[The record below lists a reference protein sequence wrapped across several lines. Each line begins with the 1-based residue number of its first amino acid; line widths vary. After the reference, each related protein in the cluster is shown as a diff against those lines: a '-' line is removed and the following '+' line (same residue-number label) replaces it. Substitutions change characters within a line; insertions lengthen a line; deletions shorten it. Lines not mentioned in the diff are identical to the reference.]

1 MIFDKIASGV
11 TKHYKMIVIV
21 WIVAL
26 LVSVPGIL
34 QVNDAVQYE
43 TDFGTG
49 DGYESLQAAKIISEQ
64 FPNSEA
70 NGTLIVLLQSDNMTD
85 ASSRDFVLE
94 LQDRIAGSQDLK
106 YLIAASSIY
115 TYYSDYVLA
124 QSIPQIGE
132 NMRPVEENV
141 TFAAFLLWGV
151 PALHAS
157 SYAESGSDA
166 AAYASTSAFLDNYLA
181 QADANNRAL
190 AFGYY
195 NAFAHEW
202 NATGSIADPMARA
215 TASVDAAAPTFINSL
230 PADQA
235 ETKAMLSS
243 VLSGFDLTTF
253 NNQTLIHSF
262 ALGTIGSAG
271 GIANMTFLQDVY
283 DLGPVYDSDEAK
295 AGIGVYSRS
304 VVENGTLSTYP
315 IAIPGELTTN
325 FLSSDNKTMLF
336 MATFSVA
343 SDYAEENGDKPMMD
357 NVEELRSIISSLKA
371 DTGSTITTYVT
382 GDAAISA
389 DMQASSDSDMSMI
402 EPITIAIII
411 VLMGIMFR
419 SVLGQLLPLGAVGV
433 AIGISQALV
442 FVIGSTLA
450 QINYTV
456 TIMLFAVLMGV
467 GTDYSIFII
476 TRYREERIKG
486 ATREQAVHVAVT
498 WAGESIVTSGATVI
512 IAFFAM
518 ATASFSFVQTM
529 GLLLGMSIVVALLI
543 ALTLVPA
550 VLMLLGNRI
559 FWPTSGKRFETFSKR
574 LLERKSKGNHG
585 YFHRAATFS
594 VKHAWVV
601 IIAAI
606 LVTIPTTYIFVTQE
620 TSFDF
625 IGSMGDAESIDGMN
639 AMTDDFGAG
648 MIMPTKIVVTG
659 NTLVYNNGTFDYE
672 YLDAIDSLT
681 ARVAEDSMVQK
692 VTSITRPYGEEID
705 YRNLSSMPT
714 EARIQLEAAMMDDL
728 GSDNSTVLMTVILKD
743 EPQSADSVSYM
754 ATLRDEL
761 AEVKATLPALA
772 GSSVLV
778 GGPTAALYDM
788 SLSTTEQFTNI
799 EILVVIGIFIVL
811 MIVLGSI
818 LLPTF
823 AVVSIAMSISWAFA
837 ATTLLFGNLLGK
849 PILWLIPL
857 ILFVMLMGI
866 GMDYNV
872 FILTRI
878 REEVHKGKAI
888 KEAVVDAVDWT
899 GGIITALALI
909 MAGAF
914 GSIML
919 SSNTMLQEFGFA
931 LFLAVLLDAMVVR
944 TYIVPAAIVL
954 MGKWAWW
961 APGRLQRE
969 GRAEKK
975 GKKQKSE

>member
-1 MIFDKIASGV
+1 MIFERIASGV
-11 TKHYKMIVIV
+11 TKHYKLIVVV
-21 WIVAL
+21 WIAAL
-26 LVSVPGIL
+26 LLSVPAIL
-34 QVNDAVQYE
+34 QVNEAVEYK

-49 DGYESLQAAKIISEQ
+49 DGYESMQAAKIISEQ
-64 FPNSEA
+64 FQGSEA
-70 NGTLIVLLQSDNMTD
+70 NGTLIVLLQADDMTD
-85 ASSRDFVLE
+85 ASSRDFVLKLE
-94 LQDRIAGSQDLK
+94 ERVRGSQDLR
-106 YLIAASSIY
+106 YVEGASSIY
-115 TYYSDYVLA
+115 SFYSDYVLDK
-124 QSIPQIGE
+124 SIPLLGGS
-132 NMRPVEENV
+132 MRPAEENI
-141 TFAAFLLWGV
+141 TFAAYLLWGT
-151 PALHAS
+151 PAIHA
-157 SYAESGSDA
+157 AAWGETGSDA
-166 AAYASTSAFLDNYLA
+166 AAYAATSQVLSDYLA
-181 QADANNRAL
+181 DAHADANTSAM

-195 NAFAHEW
+195 NAFAAAW
-202 NATGSIADPMARA
+202 NNTASIPDPAARA
-215 TASVDAAAPTFINSL
+215 TAAVNAVGPGFISSL
-230 PADQA
+230 PAEQA
-235 ETKAMLSS
+235 QMKLMLQA
-243 VLSGFDLTTF
+243 VLDSFDLTSF
-253 NNQTLIHSF
+253 NDPVHTRSVTL
-262 ALGTIGSAG
+262 GMIGAAAG
-271 GIANMTFLQDVY
+271 ITNMTFLQEVY
-283 DLGPVYDSDEAK
+283 DLGPSYDAAVVSA
-295 AGIGVYSRS
+295 YSRS
-304 VVENGTLSTYP
+304 VVENGTLATYP
-315 IAIPGELTTN
+315 VPVPAQLASN
-325 FLSSDNKTMLF
+325 FMSSDNRSMLLIVS
-336 MATFSVA
+336 FSVA
-343 SDYAEENGDKPMMD
+343 SDFTEENGDKPLMD
-357 NVEELRSIISSLKA
+357 NVNFIRSDIESLKES
-371 DTGSTITTYVT
+371 TGASITTYVT

-389 DMQASSDSDMSMI
+389 DMQASSEKDMAMI

-411 VLMGIMFR
+411 VLMGIMYR
-419 SVLGQLLPLGAVGV
+419 TVVGQFLPLGAVGV

-476 TRYREERIKG
+476 SRYREERIKG
-486 ATREQAVHVAVT
+486 ATREQAVHTAVT

-518 ATASFSFVQTM
+518 AIAQFTFVQTM
-529 GLLLGMSIVVALLI
+529 GLLLGLSIVVALLI

-550 VLMLLGNRI
+550 VLMLVGNRT
-559 FWPTSGKRFETFSKR
+559 FWPTSGKRFEAYSRKLMHKR
-574 LLERKSKGNHG
+574 GEGNHG
-585 YFHRAATFS
+585 YFHRAAKFS
-594 VKHAWVV
+594 VKHAAAI

-606 LVTIPTTYIFVTQE
+606 LVTVPTTYIFVTQE

-639 AMTDDFGAG
+639 AMTEDFGAG
-648 MIMPTKIVVTG
+648 MIMPTKIVVTSG
-659 NTLVYNNGTFDYE
+659 TTVYENGAFNLE
-672 YLDAIDSLT
+672 YLDAIDELT
-681 ARVAEDSMVQK
+681 ERVAGDSMVQK
-692 VTSITRPYGEEID
+692 VTSITRPYGEAID
-705 YRNLSSMPT
+705 YHNLSAMPA
-714 EARIQLEAAMMDDL
+714 EARGQLEAAMLQDL
-728 GSDNSTVLMTVILKD
+728 GKDNSTVLLTVILKD
-743 EPQSADSVSYM
+743 EPQKASAVNYM
-754 ATLRDEL
+754 EALRTEMSE
-761 AEVKATLPALA
+761 AKAGIPALA
-772 GSSVLV
+772 GSEILV

-788 SLSTTEQFTNI
+788 SLSTTHQFTNI

-818 LLPTF
+818 LLPAF

-837 ATTLLFGNLLGK
+837 ATTLVFGTWLGR

-919 SSNTMLQEFGFA
+919 SSNVMLQEFGFA

-969 GRAEKK
+969 GREEKLKKEPKAE
-975 GKKQKSE
+975 